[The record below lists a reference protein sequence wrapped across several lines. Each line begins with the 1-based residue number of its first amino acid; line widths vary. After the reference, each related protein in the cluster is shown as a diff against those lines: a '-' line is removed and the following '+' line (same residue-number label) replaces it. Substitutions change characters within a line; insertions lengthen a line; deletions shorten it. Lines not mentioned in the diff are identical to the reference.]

1 MGTIV
6 TLNPTSGALYNF
18 CYGITTGE
26 PIQRIEPN
34 RGLLISFDGSSV
46 AVAGITVC
54 FFRPN
59 GATFTHQ
66 FRLGRLGIGSGY
78 RCNFFLECEVYGVGV
93 MGTGLTC
100 AALA

>member
-1 MGTIV
+1 MESILTS
-6 TLNPTSGALYNF
+6 NPTSGALYNF

-34 RGLLISFDGSSV
+34 RGLLISWDGSIFV
-46 AVAGITVC
+46 TAGITVC

-66 FRLGRLGIGSGY
+66 FQLGRALGVF
-78 RCNFFLECEVYGVGV
+78 RTNFFLECEVYGVGV
-93 MGTGLTC
+93 MGSGVTC

>member
-1 MGTIV
+1 MESILTS
-6 TLNPTSGALYNF
+6 NPTSGALYNF
-18 CYGITTGE
+18 CYGITTGQ

-34 RGLLISFDGSSV
+34 RGLFISYDNQPIST
-46 AVAGITVC
+46 GITVC

-66 FRLGRLGIGSGY
+66 FRLSRAGGVFST
-78 RCNFFLECEVYGVGV
+78 NFFLECEVYGVGV
-93 MGTGLTC
+93 MGSGVTC

>member
-1 MGTIV
+1 MESILTS
-6 TLNPTSGALYNF
+6 NPTSGALYNF
-18 CYGITTGE
+18 CYGITTGQ

-34 RGLLISFDGSSV
+34 RGLFISYDGVSV
-46 AVAGITVC
+46 ATGITVC

-66 FRLGRLGIGSGY
+66 FQLSKASSFRN
-78 RCNFFLECEVYGVGV
+78 NFFLECEVYGVGV
-93 MGTGLTC
+93 MGSGVTC